1 MLTIILWIFALVLF
15 VLAALGVPDAPR
27 FRLGWA
33 GAACATL
40 AVLIGKGVL

>member
-1 MLTIILWIFALVLF
+1 MLITILLVAAFVLF
-15 VLAALGVPDAPR
+15 LLAAFIVPDGPR

-40 AVLIGKGVL
+40 AWLITHWPK